1 MDEKR
6 LFLKTAQ
13 AIRSLVAENEELKAD
28 AALQDECLKFAF
40 DMASSGDIDD
50 NSETIM
56 SKARELAR
64 DKEEF
69 AIEKKAAKRNS
80 NRHESIGS
88 INEKVASS
96 GSADDSGVGP
106 AEMAFLSAIQE
117 NY

>member
-13 AIRSLVAENEELKAD
+13 ALRSLVAENEELKAD
-28 AALQDECLKFAF
+28 ASVQDECLKFAF

-50 NSETIM
+50 SCEAIM
-56 SKARELAR
+56 SKARELAK
-64 DKEEF
+64 DKEDF

-88 INEKVASS
+88 INEKTASYS
-96 GSADDSGVGP
+96 ENADSGVGP